1 MLLWETSRVRRWTS
15 WPAKKLTMI
24 RLISLPVFS
33 FITTNLDLSDFPKKL
48 WIEMYA
54 FWTVQFIIHQTQL
67 TFRLVRQSV
76 ASLTYHLKLPMTAG
90 NSLILF
96 SLRLN
101 LSRSCLWQK
110 RDSERHLEL
119 HITHKFKW
127 DIFIAHKFHH
137 IDH

>member
-1 MLLWETSRVRRWTS
+1 
-15 WPAKKLTMI
+15 
-24 RLISLPVFS
+24 
-33 FITTNLDLSDFPKKL
+33 
-48 WIEMYA
+48 MYA

-101 LSRSCLWQK
+101 LSRSCLWKK
-110 RDSERHLEL
+110 RDSEGHLEL
-119 HITHKFKW
+119 HITHKFKL
-127 DIFIAHKFHH
+127 DIFIANKFHH